1 MAIKRNILSAV
12 LIIGFVIFVIQL
24 NRIDKIQLIS
34 RQGQTFE
41 KAQVIRILSDNMQE
55 DGTRVGQQSVMVR
68 MLSGSQKDQEIQT
81 TSSAGFLFGA
91 ACRPGMHVI
100 VMQSVSGD
108 AVVTSVYAQ
117 DRSMAIYFFAL
128 LYLGV
133 LCLVGGKKGL
143 KGAIGLVFTFFTV
156 IFLDLPLIYR
166 GFSPFLSA
174 VLACCITTVVTMYLI
189 GGASRKT
196 IVATVGTISGVIIAG
211 IAARIYGYA
220 TGLSGWN
227 VSDIENLL
235 TLWETSDIQV
245 GGLLF
250 AGLLI
255 ASLGATMD
263 VAMSIASAMQ
273 EIVVQNPLISRKEL
287 WTSGMRVGR
296 DMMGTDSNTL
306 ILAFAGTSISTL
318 VLDYAYDLPYLQV
331 INSNNIGLQIM
342 QGLSGSF
349 GIVLSVPV
357 TVFVG
362 VLLYCRENKAEQE
375 VVTDKALQTR
385 ILIPPSL
392 KMTGSRYHRKHH
404 FLASAKRNQL

>member
-68 MLSGSQKDQEIQT
+68 MLSGSHKGEDIQT

-166 GFSPFLSA
+166 GFSPFLAA
-174 VLACCITTVVTMYLI
+174 VIACCITTVVTMYLI

-273 EIVVQNPLISRKEL
+273 EIVMQNPLISRKEL

-375 VVTDKALQTR
+375 VVTDKALQTA
-385 ILIPPSL
+385 
-392 KMTGSRYHRKHH
+392 
-404 FLASAKRNQL
+404 FLQAKELE

>member
-68 MLSGSQKDQEIQT
+68 MLSGSHKGEEIQT

-166 GFSPFLSA
+166 GFSPFLSV

-273 EIVVQNPLISRKEL
+273 EIVMQNPLISRKEL

-375 VVTDKALQTR
+375 VVTDKALQTA
-385 ILIPPSL
+385 
-392 KMTGSRYHRKHH
+392 
-404 FLASAKRNQL
+404 FLQAKELE

>member
-68 MLSGSQKDQEIQT
+68 MLSGSHKGEEIQT

-174 VLACCITTVVTMYLI
+174 VLACCITTVVKMYLI

-196 IVATVGTISGVIIAG
+196 IVATVGTIPGVIIAG

-375 VVTDKALQTR
+375 VVTDKALQTA
-385 ILIPPSL
+385 
-392 KMTGSRYHRKHH
+392 
-404 FLASAKRNQL
+404 FLQAKELE

>member
-1 MAIKRNILSAV
+1 M
-12 LIIGFVIFVIQL
+12 
-24 NRIDKIQLIS
+24 
-34 RQGQTFE
+34 
-41 KAQVIRILSDNMQE
+41 
-55 DGTRVGQQSVMVR
+55 
-68 MLSGSQKDQEIQT
+68 
-81 TSSAGFLFGA
+81 
-91 ACRPGMHVI
+91 
-100 VMQSVSGD
+100 
-108 AVVTSVYAQ
+108 
-117 DRSMAIYFFAL
+117 
-128 LYLGV
+128 
-133 LCLVGGKKGL
+133 
-143 KGAIGLVFTFFTV
+143 
-156 IFLDLPLIYR
+156 
-166 GFSPFLSA
+166 
-174 VLACCITTVVTMYLI
+174 
-189 GGASRKT
+189 
-196 IVATVGTISGVIIAG
+196 
-211 IAARIYGYA
+211 
-220 TGLSGWN
+220 
-227 VSDIENLL
+227 
-235 TLWETSDIQV
+235 
-245 GGLLF
+245 LF

-375 VVTDKALQTR
+375 VVTDKALQTA
-385 ILIPPSL
+385 
-392 KMTGSRYHRKHH
+392 
-404 FLASAKRNQL
+404 FLQAKELE